1 MRFALAIALTCFAG
15 CGSSDGGGGVTP
27 DELAAVAGVYAID
40 LDRTIDAIPASSIT
54 PSARAERDAR
64 LREVFAASAYA
75 LEIEGN
81 GAWRL
86 EVRRGSTTH
95 TLAGTAVATATTVE
109 LSVMTLDGSV
119 IPGTHTSVDT
129 LARDGDA
136 LVLSDGGRMSY
147 LSRP

>member
-64 LREVFAASAYA
+64 LREAFAASAYS
-75 LEIEGN
+75 LQIEGN

-95 TLAGTAVATATTVE
+95 TLAGTAVATAFTVE
-109 LSVMTLDGSV
+109 LSVMTLDGAV
-119 IPGTHTSVDT
+119 VPAGQTSVDV

-136 LVLSDGGRMSY
+136 VVLSEDGRTIY